1 MAHQFQTPLAL
12 LCLVIAAL
20 ISNSNAGVISVYW
33 GQNGNEGSL
42 ADACN
47 TGNYGIVNLAF
58 LSTFGNGQTPLLN
71 LAGHC
76 DQASNTCTALSSD
89 IKACQNQGIKVM
101 LSLGG
106 ASGTYSLSS
115 ADNAREVANYLWNN
129 FLGGQSD
136 SRPLGD
142 AVLDGI
148 DFDIEGGSNQHWDEL
163 ARALSEFSN
172 QKKVYL
178 SAAPQCPFPDA
189 WLGGALG
196 TGLFDYV
203 WVQFYNNPGC
213 QYSGNADN
221 LKNSWNQWTS
231 SLTSGQV
238 FLGLPAAPE
247 AAPSGGFI
255 QPDALAS
262 EVLPTIKNSPNYGGV
277 MLWSRQYD
285 QSYSSTIKPNV

>member
-33 GQNGNEGSL
+33 GQNGNEGTL
-42 ADACN
+42 ADACA

-58 LSTFGNGQTPLLN
+58 LVTFGNGQTPLLD

-76 DQASNTCTALSSD
+76 NQASNTCTAFSND

-101 LSLGG
+101 LSLG
-106 ASGTYSLSS
+106 
-115 ADNAREVANYLWNN
+115 
-129 FLGGQSD
+129 D

-148 DFDIEGGSNQHWDEL
+148 DFDIEVGSDQHWDEL
-163 ARALSEFSN
+163 ARALSEFSQ

-189 WLGGALG
+189 RLSGALG

-203 WVQFYNNPGC
+203 WVQFYNNPMANC

-221 LKNSWNQWTS
+221 LKSSWNQWTS
-231 SLTSGQV
+231 SLSSGQV

-247 AAPSGGFI
+247 AAPGGGFI

>member
-33 GQNGNEGSL
+33 GQNGNEGTL
-42 ADACN
+42 ADACA

-58 LSTFGNGQTPLLN
+58 LVTFGNGQTPLLN

-76 DQASNTCTALSSD
+76 DQASNTCTTLSND
-89 IKACQNQGIKVM
+89 IKACQSQGIKVM

-106 ASGTYSLSS
+106 ASGSYSLSS
-115 ADNAREVANYLWNN
+115 ADNAREVATYLWNN

-148 DFDIEGGSNQHWDEL
+148 DFDIEVGSNQHWDEL
-163 ARALSEFSN
+163 ARALSEFSQ

-189 WLGGALG
+189 MLGGALG

-221 LKNSWNQWTS
+221 LKSSWNQWTS
-231 SLTSGQV
+231 SLSSGQV

-247 AAPSGGFI
+247 AAGGGFI